1 VVLCPGFKTEVHKS
15 LVISITA
22 ELGFAL
28 LVRREK
34 VYGTRSSSYT
44 ILVKVSRHNK
54 EGLYCSKKLIH

>member
-1 VVLCPGFKTEVHKS
+1 MSTSSVVLCPGFKTEVHKS

-22 ELGFAL
+22 ELGSAL

-44 ILVKVSRHNK
+44 ILVEVSKH
-54 EGLYCSKKLIH
+54 I